1 MECSQVYVLFT
12 TRDSAIWTVKL
23 SSISN
28 FEVLLEVVVELLAQM
43 VERAV
48 VAGDWFEEFETN
60 CLVEKPEWPWV
71 EAQGIGFAL
80 LDSVVGAHC

>member
-1 MECSQVYVLFT
+1 MFYSQLEIRLFGQ
-12 TRDSAIWTVKL
+12 SNFL
-23 SSISN
+23 ISN

-60 CLVEKPEWPWV
+60 CLVEKLEWPWV